1 VTIIRSIWFWMGVL
15 GVSVVS
21 YGVFDA
27 MNSQKQVSITTVE
40 NENDQQDK
48 PVEIEENKS
57 VAESVSSEVAAAASL
72 EENPELAETNLDDD
86 PLIDFVEV
94 FLDTARIDANGLVTI
109 AGRAEKGAVIEVL
122 VGQNL
127 IGTISV
133 GYDGNF
139 ASIFELN
146 PSEEIRVLVLRTKKG
161 EDFVYADESLV
172 ILPSQITDESGDENL
187 QGSEDVAGVDNSD
200 EVTSIDTPQVEG
212 STDESG
218 EENLQGSEDV
228 ASLDNSD
235 EVTSIDTPQ
244 VEGSTDESGEEN
256 LQGSKDVASLD
267 NSDEV
272 TSTDTTQ
279 VEGANVSQKQATTK
293 LNDDESLEAEEG
305 LSTTNEAEGKVSNG
319 QQELVKDL
327 STTNTDQIIVEDPK
341 VIEKADLVINST
353 EGSESNSL
361 DKGQDISIE
370 NANVDLND
378 NTDTNAFQPKV
389 VIANSDGV
397 KVIQDDKRSDDEL
410 ALDSIAYDPLGNVT
424 VGGRS
429 NPSGLV
435 RFYINNEAVSATKT
449 NEAGYWEADLS
460 DIIPGAYTL
469 RIDELSLK
477 GDVISR
483 LETPFKREDRERL
496 ANLIA
501 PSTSPVR
508 INIVTVQPG
517 NTLWAIARK
526 RYGDGLLYVQVFEAN
541 RDKIK
546 NPDLIYPGQL
556 FDLPDIY

>member
-1 VTIIRSIWFWMGVL
+1 MIILRSIWFWMGVL

-27 MNSQKQVSITTVE
+27 INNQKQVLITTVE
-40 NENDQQDK
+40 NESDQQDK
-48 PVEIEENKS
+48 SVEIKENNS
-57 VAESVSSEVAAAASL
+57 VAESASSEVVAATSL
-72 EENPELAETNLDDD
+72 EENPELTEINPEDS
-86 PLIDFVEV
+86 PLIVSVEV
-94 FLDTARIDANGLVTI
+94 FLDTARVDPSGFVTI
-109 AGRAEKGAVIEVL
+109 AGRAEKGALIEVL
-122 VGQNL
+122 LGQNL

-133 GYDGNF
+133 GNDGNF
-139 ASIFELN
+139 ASIFEVP

-172 ILPSQITDESGDENL
+172 ILPSQITDETGDENL
-187 QGSEDVAGVDNSD
+187 QRSEDVASVDNSD
-200 EVTSIDTPQVEG
+200 EVNSIDTPQVEG
-212 STDESG
+212 STNESG
-218 EENLQGSEDV
+218 DENLQGSEDV

-244 VEGSTDESGEEN
+244 VEGS
-256 LQGSKDVASLD
+256 
-267 NSDEV
+267 
-272 TSTDTTQ
+272 
-279 VEGANVSQKQATTK
+279 NVIQKQATTK
-293 LNDDESLEAEEG
+293 LNDDASLETEEKLG
-305 LSTTNEAEGKVSNG
+305 TTNAATGKVSNG

-327 STTNTDQIIVEDPK
+327 STTNSDQIIVEDPK
-341 VIEKADLVINST
+341 MIEKAT
-353 EGSESNSL
+353 E
-361 DKGQDISIE
+361 
-370 NANVDLND
+370 DLNE
-378 NTDTNAFQPKV
+378 NTDTKVFQPKV
-389 VIANSDGV
+389 IIADSDGV
-397 KVIQDDKRSDDEL
+397 KVIQDDKRSDDSL

-460 DIIPGAYTL
+460 DIIPGTYTL

-483 LETPFKREDRERL
+483 LESPFKREDREKL

-556 FDLPDIY
+556 FDLPDMH

>member
-27 MNSQKQVSITTVE
+27 MNNEKQVSTTTIE
-40 NENDQQDK
+40 KESDKQDN
-48 PVEIEENKS
+48 PVQIEDTKS
-57 VAESVSSEVAAAASL
+57 VTESVSSEVAAAASL
-72 EENPELAETNLDDD
+72 EENSELAETSLDDD
-86 PLIDFVEV
+86 PPINFVEV
-94 FLDTARIDANGLVTI
+94 FLDTARIDSNGLVTI
-109 AGRAEKGAVIEVL
+109 AGRAEKGAIIEVL

-127 IGTISV
+127 LGTISV

-146 PSEEIRVLVLRTKKG
+146 PSKEIRVLVLRTKKG
-161 EDFVYADESLV
+161 EEFVYADESLV
-172 ILPSQITDESGDENL
+172 ILPSQITNESGDENL
-187 QGSEDVAGVDNSD
+187 QGSEDVASVDNSD

-212 STDESG
+212 S
-218 EENLQGSEDV
+218 
-228 ASLDNSD
+228 
-235 EVTSIDTPQ
+235 
-244 VEGSTDESGEEN
+244 
-256 LQGSKDVASLD
+256 
-267 NSDEV
+267 
-272 TSTDTTQ
+272 
-279 VEGANVSQKQATTK
+279 NVSQKQATIK
-293 LNDDESLEAEEG
+293 LNDDASLETEEG
-305 LSTTNEAEGKVSNG
+305 LSTTNEATGKVSNG
-319 QQELVKDL
+319 QKEPVKDL
-327 STTNTDQIIVEDPK
+327 TATNSDQISIEDLK
-341 VIEKADLVINST
+341 VIEKADLVIDST
-353 EGSESNSL
+353 EGSDSNSV
-361 DKGQDISIE
+361 DKGKDISIE
-370 NANVDLND
+370 NADEDLND

-460 DIIPGAYTL
+460 DIIPGTYTL

-483 LETPFKREDRERL
+483 LESPFKREDRERL

>member
-1 VTIIRSIWFWMGVL
+1 MIILRSIWFWMGVL

-27 MNSQKQVSITTVE
+27 INNQKQVLITTVE
-40 NENDQQDK
+40 NESDQQDK
-48 PVEIEENKS
+48 SVEIKENNS
-57 VAESVSSEVAAAASL
+57 VAESASSEVVAATSL
-72 EENPELAETNLDDD
+72 EENPELTETNPEDS
-86 PLIDFVEV
+86 PLIVSVEV
-94 FLDTARIDANGLVTI
+94 FLDTARVDPSGFVTI
-109 AGRAEKGAVIEVL
+109 AGRAEKGALIEVL
-122 VGQNL
+122 LGQNL

-133 GYDGNF
+133 GNDGNF
-139 ASIFELN
+139 ASIFEVP

-172 ILPSQITDESGDENL
+172 ILPSQITDETGDENL
-187 QGSEDVAGVDNSD
+187 QGSEDVASVDNSD

-212 STDESG
+212 S
-218 EENLQGSEDV
+218 
-228 ASLDNSD
+228 
-235 EVTSIDTPQ
+235 
-244 VEGSTDESGEEN
+244 
-256 LQGSKDVASLD
+256 
-267 NSDEV
+267 
-272 TSTDTTQ
+272 
-279 VEGANVSQKQATTK
+279 NVIQKQATTK
-293 LNDDESLEAEEG
+293 LNDDASLETEEKLG
-305 LSTTNEAEGKVSNG
+305 TTNAATGKVSNG

-327 STTNTDQIIVEDPK
+327 STTNSDQIIVEDPK
-341 VIEKADLVINST
+341 MIEKAT
-353 EGSESNSL
+353 E
-361 DKGQDISIE
+361 
-370 NANVDLND
+370 DLNE

-389 VIANSDGV
+389 IIADSDGV
-397 KVIQDDKRSDDEL
+397 KVIQDDKRSDDSL

-460 DIIPGAYTL
+460 DIIPGTYTL

-483 LETPFKREDRERL
+483 LESPFKREDREKL

-556 FDLPDIY
+556 FDLPDMH

>member
-1 VTIIRSIWFWMGVL
+1 MGVL

-27 MNSQKQVSITTVE
+27 INNQKQVLITTVE
-40 NENDQQDK
+40 NESDQQDK
-48 PVEIEENKS
+48 SVEIKENNS
-57 VAESVSSEVAAAASL
+57 VAESASSEVVAAASL
-72 EENPELAETNLDDD
+72 EENSELAETNPEDG
-86 PLIDFVEV
+86 PLIVSVEV
-94 FLDTARIDANGLVTI
+94 FLDTARVDPNGLVTI
-109 AGRAEKGAVIEVL
+109 AGRAEKGALIEVL
-122 VGQNL
+122 LGQNL

-133 GYDGNF
+133 GNDGNF
-139 ASIFELN
+139 ASIFEVP

-161 EDFVYADESLV
+161 NDFVYADESLV

-187 QGSEDVAGVDNSD
+187 QGSEDVASVDNSD

-212 STDESG
+212 S
-218 EENLQGSEDV
+218 
-228 ASLDNSD
+228 
-235 EVTSIDTPQ
+235 
-244 VEGSTDESGEEN
+244 
-256 LQGSKDVASLD
+256 
-267 NSDEV
+267 
-272 TSTDTTQ
+272 
-279 VEGANVSQKQATTK
+279 NVIQKQATTK
-293 LNDDESLEAEEG
+293 LNDDASLETEEKLG
-305 LSTTNEAEGKVSNG
+305 TTNAATGKVSNG

-327 STTNTDQIIVEDPK
+327 STTNSDQIIVEDPK
-341 VIEKADLVINST
+341 MIEKAT
-353 EGSESNSL
+353 E
-361 DKGQDISIE
+361 
-370 NANVDLND
+370 DLNE

-389 VIANSDGV
+389 IIADSDGV

-460 DIIPGAYTL
+460 DIIPGTYTL

-483 LETPFKREDRERL
+483 LESPFKREDREKL

-526 RYGDGLLYVQVFEAN
+526 RYGDGLLYVQVFDAN

-556 FDLPDIY
+556 FDLPDMN

>member
-1 VTIIRSIWFWMGVL
+1 MIILRSIWFWMGVL

-27 MNSQKQVSITTVE
+27 INNQKQVLITTVE
-40 NENDQQDK
+40 NESDQQDK
-48 PVEIEENKS
+48 SVEIKENNS
-57 VAESVSSEVAAAASL
+57 VAESASSEVVAAASL
-72 EENPELAETNLDDD
+72 EENPELAETNPEDG
-86 PLIDFVEV
+86 PLIVSVEV
-94 FLDTARIDANGLVTI
+94 FLDTARVDPNGLVTI
-109 AGRAEKGAVIEVL
+109 AGRAEKGALIEVL
-122 VGQNL
+122 LGQNL

-133 GYDGNF
+133 GNDGNF
-139 ASIFELN
+139 ASIFEVP

-172 ILPSQITDESGDENL
+172 ILPSQITDETGNDNL
-187 QGSEDVAGVDNSD
+187 QRSEDVASVDNSD

-212 STDESG
+212 STNESG
-218 EENLQGSEDV
+218 DDNLQGSEDV
-228 ASLDNSD
+228 ASVDNSD

-244 VEGSTDESGEEN
+244 VEG
-256 LQGSKDVASLD
+256 
-267 NSDEV
+267 
-272 TSTDTTQ
+272 
-279 VEGANVSQKQATTK
+279 ANVIQKQATTK
-293 LNDDESLEAEEG
+293 LNDDASLETEEKLG
-305 LSTTNEAEGKVSNG
+305 TTNAATGKVSNG

-327 STTNTDQIIVEDPK
+327 STTNSDQIIVEDPK
-341 VIEKADLVINST
+341 MIEKAT
-353 EGSESNSL
+353 E
-361 DKGQDISIE
+361 
-370 NANVDLND
+370 DLNE

-389 VIANSDGV
+389 IIADSDGV
-397 KVIQDDKRSDDEL
+397 KVIQDDKRSDDSL

-460 DIIPGAYTL
+460 DIIPGTYTL

-483 LETPFKREDRERL
+483 LESPFKREDREKL

-556 FDLPDIY
+556 FDLPDMH

>member
-1 VTIIRSIWFWMGVL
+1 MIILRSIWFWMGVL

-27 MNSQKQVSITTVE
+27 INNQKQVLITTVE
-40 NENDQQDK
+40 NESDQQDK
-48 PVEIEENKS
+48 SVEIKENNS
-57 VAESVSSEVAAAASL
+57 VAESASSEVVAAASL
-72 EENPELAETNLDDD
+72 EENPELAETNPEDG
-86 PLIDFVEV
+86 PLIVSVEV
-94 FLDTARIDANGLVTI
+94 FLDTARVDPNGLVTI
-109 AGRAEKGAVIEVL
+109 AGRAEKGALIEVL
-122 VGQNL
+122 LGQNL

-133 GYDGNF
+133 GNDGNF
-139 ASIFELN
+139 ASIFEVP

-161 EDFVYADESLV
+161 KDFVYADESLV
-172 ILPSQITDESGDENL
+172 ILPSQITDETGDENL
-187 QGSEDVAGVDNSD
+187 QRSEDVASVDNSD

-212 STDESG
+212 STNESG
-218 EENLQGSEDV
+218 DENLQGSEDV
-228 ASLDNSD
+228 AIVDNSD

-244 VEGSTDESGEEN
+244 VEGS
-256 LQGSKDVASLD
+256 
-267 NSDEV
+267 
-272 TSTDTTQ
+272 
-279 VEGANVSQKQATTK
+279 NVIQKQATTK
-293 LNDDESLEAEEG
+293 LNDDASLETEEKLG
-305 LSTTNEAEGKVSNG
+305 TTNAATGKVSNG

-327 STTNTDQIIVEDPK
+327 STTNSDQIIVEDPK
-341 VIEKADLVINST
+341 MIEI
-353 EGSESNSL
+353 
-361 DKGQDISIE
+361 
-370 NANVDLND
+370 ANEDLNE

-389 VIANSDGV
+389 IIADSDGV

-460 DIIPGAYTL
+460 DIIPGTYTL

-483 LETPFKREDRERL
+483 LESPFKREDREKL
-496 ANLIA
+496 ANLVA

-541 RDKIK
+541 SDKIK

-556 FDLPDIY
+556 FDLPDMN

>member
-1 VTIIRSIWFWMGVL
+1 MIILRSIWFWMGVL

-27 MNSQKQVSITTVE
+27 INNQKQVLITTVE
-40 NENDQQDK
+40 NESDQQDK
-48 PVEIEENKS
+48 SVEIKENNR
-57 VAESVSSEVAAAASL
+57 VAESASSEVVAAASL
-72 EENPELAETNLDDD
+72 EENPELAETNPEDG
-86 PLIDFVEV
+86 PLIVSVEV
-94 FLDTARIDANGLVTI
+94 FLDTARVDPNGLVTI
-109 AGRAEKGAVIEVL
+109 AGRAEKGALIEVL
-122 VGQNL
+122 LGQNL

-133 GYDGNF
+133 GNDGNF
-139 ASIFELN
+139 ASIFEVP

-172 ILPSQITDESGDENL
+172 ILPSQITDETGDENL
-187 QGSEDVAGVDNSD
+187 QGSEDVASVDNSD

-212 STDESG
+212 S
-218 EENLQGSEDV
+218 
-228 ASLDNSD
+228 
-235 EVTSIDTPQ
+235 
-244 VEGSTDESGEEN
+244 
-256 LQGSKDVASLD
+256 
-267 NSDEV
+267 
-272 TSTDTTQ
+272 
-279 VEGANVSQKQATTK
+279 NVIQKQATTE
-293 LNDDESLEAEEG
+293 LNDDASLETEEKLG
-305 LSTTNEAEGKVSNG
+305 TTNAATGKVSNG

-327 STTNTDQIIVEDPK
+327 STTNSDQIIVEDPK
-341 VIEKADLVINST
+341 MIEKAT
-353 EGSESNSL
+353 E
-361 DKGQDISIE
+361 
-370 NANVDLND
+370 DLNE

-389 VIANSDGV
+389 IIADSDGV
-397 KVIQDDKRSDDEL
+397 KVIQDDKRSDDSL

-460 DIIPGAYTL
+460 DIIPGTYTL

-483 LETPFKREDRERL
+483 LESPFKREDREKL

-556 FDLPDIY
+556 FDLPDMN

>member
-1 VTIIRSIWFWMGVL
+1 MIILRSIWFWMGVL

-27 MNSQKQVSITTVE
+27 INNQKQVLITTVE
-40 NENDQQDK
+40 NESDQQDK
-48 PVEIEENKS
+48 SVEIKENNS
-57 VAESVSSEVAAAASL
+57 VSESVSSEVVAAASL
-72 EENPELAETNLDDD
+72 EENPELAETNPEDG
-86 PLIDFVEV
+86 PLIVSVEV
-94 FLDTARIDANGLVTI
+94 FLDTARVDPNGLVTI
-109 AGRAEKGAVIEVL
+109 AGRAEKGALIEVL
-122 VGQNL
+122 LGQNL

-133 GYDGNF
+133 GNDGNF
-139 ASIFELN
+139 ASIFEVP

-172 ILPSQITDESGDENL
+172 ILPSQITDETGDENL
-187 QGSEDVAGVDNSD
+187 QGSEDVASVDNSD

-212 STDESG
+212 
-218 EENLQGSEDV
+218 
-228 ASLDNSD
+228 
-235 EVTSIDTPQ
+235 
-244 VEGSTDESGEEN
+244 
-256 LQGSKDVASLD
+256 
-267 NSDEV
+267 
-272 TSTDTTQ
+272 
-279 VEGANVSQKQATTK
+279 ANVIQKQATTK
-293 LNDDESLEAEEG
+293 LNDDASLETEEKLG
-305 LSTTNEAEGKVSNG
+305 TTNAATGKVSNG

-327 STTNTDQIIVEDPK
+327 STTNSDQIIVEDPK
-341 VIEKADLVINST
+341 MIEKAT
-353 EGSESNSL
+353 E
-361 DKGQDISIE
+361 
-370 NANVDLND
+370 DLNE

-389 VIANSDGV
+389 IIADSDGV
-397 KVIQDDKRSDDEL
+397 KVIQDDKRSDDSL

-460 DIIPGAYTL
+460 DIIPGTYTL

-483 LETPFKREDRERL
+483 LESPFKREDREKL

-556 FDLPDIY
+556 FDLPDMH

>member
-27 MNSQKQVSITTVE
+27 MNNEKQVSTTTIE
-40 NENDQQDK
+40 KESDQQDN
-48 PVEIEENKS
+48 PVQIEDTKS
-57 VAESVSSEVAAAASL
+57 VTESVSSEVAAAASL
-72 EENPELAETNLDDD
+72 EENSELAETSLDDD
-86 PLIDFVEV
+86 PPINFVEV
-94 FLDTARIDANGLVTI
+94 FLDTARIDSNGLVTI
-109 AGRAEKGAVIEVL
+109 AGRAEKGAIIEVL

-127 IGTISV
+127 LGTISV

-146 PSEEIRVLVLRTKKG
+146 PSKEIRVLVLRTKKG
-161 EDFVYADESLV
+161 EEFVYADESLV

-187 QGSEDVAGVDNSD
+187 QGSEDVASVDNSD
-200 EVTSIDTPQVEG
+200 EFTSIDTPQVEG
-212 STDESG
+212 S
-218 EENLQGSEDV
+218 
-228 ASLDNSD
+228 
-235 EVTSIDTPQ
+235 
-244 VEGSTDESGEEN
+244 
-256 LQGSKDVASLD
+256 
-267 NSDEV
+267 
-272 TSTDTTQ
+272 
-279 VEGANVSQKQATTK
+279 NVSQKQATIK
-293 LNDDESLEAEEG
+293 LNDDASLETEEG
-305 LSTTNEAEGKVSNG
+305 LSTTNEATGKVSNG
-319 QQELVKDL
+319 QKEPVKDL
-327 STTNTDQIIVEDPK
+327 TATNSDQISIEDLK
-341 VIEKADLVINST
+341 VIEKADLVIDST
-353 EGSESNSL
+353 EGSDSNSV
-361 DKGQDISIE
+361 DKGKDISIE
-370 NANVDLND
+370 NADEDLND

-460 DIIPGAYTL
+460 DIIPGTYTL

-483 LETPFKREDRERL
+483 LESPFKREDRERL

-546 NPDLIYPGQL
+546 NPDLIYTGQL

>member
-1 VTIIRSIWFWMGVL
+1 MTILRSIWFWMGVL

-27 MNSQKQVSITTVE
+27 MNDQKQVSITTVE
-40 NENDQQDK
+40 NESDQQDK
-48 PVEIEENKS
+48 PVELKENNG
-57 VAESVSSEVAAAASL
+57 VAESASSEVAAAASL
-72 EENPELAETNLDDD
+72 EENPELAETNPEDD
-86 PLIDFVEV
+86 PLIVSVEI
-94 FLDTARIDANGLVTI
+94 FLDTARVDSNGLVTI
-109 AGRAEKGAVIEVL
+109 AGRAEKGALIEVL
-122 VGQNL
+122 IGQNL

-133 GYDGNF
+133 GNDGNF
-139 ASIFELN
+139 ASIFEVP

-172 ILPSQITDESGDENL
+172 ILPSQITDETGDENL
-187 QGSEDVAGVDNSD
+187 QRSEDVASVDNSD

-212 STDESG
+212 S
-218 EENLQGSEDV
+218 
-228 ASLDNSD
+228 
-235 EVTSIDTPQ
+235 
-244 VEGSTDESGEEN
+244 
-256 LQGSKDVASLD
+256 
-267 NSDEV
+267 
-272 TSTDTTQ
+272 
-279 VEGANVSQKQATTK
+279 NVIQKQATTK
-293 LNDDESLEAEEG
+293 LNDDASLETEEKLG
-305 LSTTNEAEGKVSNG
+305 TTNAATGKVSNG

-327 STTNTDQIIVEDPK
+327 STTNSDQIIVEDPK
-341 VIEKADLVINST
+341 MIEI
-353 EGSESNSL
+353 
-361 DKGQDISIE
+361 
-370 NANVDLND
+370 ANEDLNE

-389 VIANSDGV
+389 IIADSDGV

-460 DIIPGAYTL
+460 DIIPGTYTL

-483 LETPFKREDRERL
+483 LESPFKREDREKL

-556 FDLPDIY
+556 FDLPDMN

>member
-1 VTIIRSIWFWMGVL
+1 MIILRSIWFWMGVL

-27 MNSQKQVSITTVE
+27 INNQKQVLITTVE
-40 NENDQQDK
+40 NESDQQDK
-48 PVEIEENKS
+48 SVEIKENNS
-57 VAESVSSEVAAAASL
+57 VAESASSEVVAATSL
-72 EENPELAETNLDDD
+72 EENPELTETNPEDS
-86 PLIDFVEV
+86 PLIVSVEV
-94 FLDTARIDANGLVTI
+94 FLDTARVDPSGFVTI
-109 AGRAEKGAVIEVL
+109 AGRAEKGALIEVL
-122 VGQNL
+122 LGQNL

-133 GYDGNF
+133 GNDGNF
-139 ASIFELN
+139 ASIFEVP

-172 ILPSQITDESGDENL
+172 ILPSQITDETGDENLQRSEDVASVDNSDEVNSIDTPQVEGSTNESGDENL
-187 QGSEDVAGVDNSD
+187 QGSEDVASVDNSD

-212 STDESG
+212 S
-218 EENLQGSEDV
+218 
-228 ASLDNSD
+228 
-235 EVTSIDTPQ
+235 
-244 VEGSTDESGEEN
+244 
-256 LQGSKDVASLD
+256 
-267 NSDEV
+267 
-272 TSTDTTQ
+272 
-279 VEGANVSQKQATTK
+279 NVIQKQATTE
-293 LNDDESLEAEEG
+293 LNDDASLETEEKLG
-305 LSTTNEAEGKVSNG
+305 TTNAATGKVSNG

-327 STTNTDQIIVEDPK
+327 STTNSDQIIVEDPK
-341 VIEKADLVINST
+341 MIEKAT
-353 EGSESNSL
+353 E
-361 DKGQDISIE
+361 
-370 NANVDLND
+370 DLNE

-389 VIANSDGV
+389 IIADSDGV
-397 KVIQDDKRSDDEL
+397 KVIQDDKRSDDSL

-460 DIIPGAYTL
+460 DIIPGTYTL

-483 LETPFKREDRERL
+483 LESPFKREDREKL

-556 FDLPDIY
+556 FDLPDMH

>member
-1 VTIIRSIWFWMGVL
+1 MTIIRSIWFWMGVL

-27 MNSQKQVSITTVE
+27 MNNEKQVSTTTIE
-40 NENDQQDK
+40 KESDKQDN
-48 PVEIEENKS
+48 PVQIEDTKS
-57 VAESVSSEVAAAASL
+57 VTESVSSEVAAAASL
-72 EENPELAETNLDDD
+72 EENSELAETSLDDN
-86 PLIDFVEV
+86 PPINFVEV
-94 FLDTARIDANGLVTI
+94 FLDTARIDSNGLVTI
-109 AGRAEKGAVIEVL
+109 AGRAEKGAIIEVL

-127 IGTISV
+127 LGTISV

-146 PSEEIRVLVLRTKKG
+146 PSKEIRVLVLRTKKG
-161 EDFVYADESLV
+161 EEFVYADESLV
-172 ILPSQITDESGDENL
+172 ILPSQITAESINENL
-187 QGSEDVAGVDNSD
+187 QGSEDVASVDNSD

-212 STDESG
+212 S
-218 EENLQGSEDV
+218 
-228 ASLDNSD
+228 
-235 EVTSIDTPQ
+235 
-244 VEGSTDESGEEN
+244 
-256 LQGSKDVASLD
+256 
-267 NSDEV
+267 
-272 TSTDTTQ
+272 
-279 VEGANVSQKQATTK
+279 NVSQKQATIK
-293 LNDDESLEAEEG
+293 LNDDASLETEEG
-305 LSTTNEAEGKVSNG
+305 LSTTNEATGKVSNG
-319 QQELVKDL
+319 QKEPVKDL
-327 STTNTDQIIVEDPK
+327 TATNSDQISIEDLK
-341 VIEKADLVINST
+341 VVEKADLVIDST
-353 EGSESNSL
+353 EGSGSNSV
-361 DKGQDISIE
+361 DKGKDISIE
-370 NANVDLND
+370 NADEDLND

-460 DIIPGAYTL
+460 DIIPGTYTL

-483 LETPFKREDRERL
+483 LESPFKREDRERL

>member
-1 VTIIRSIWFWMGVL
+1 MIILRSIWFWMGVL

-27 MNSQKQVSITTVE
+27 INKQKQVLITTVE
-40 NENDQQDK
+40 NESDQQDK
-48 PVEIEENKS
+48 SVEIKENNS
-57 VAESVSSEVAAAASL
+57 VAESASSEVVAAASL
-72 EENPELAETNLDDD
+72 EENPELAETNPEDG
-86 PLIDFVEV
+86 PLIVSVEV
-94 FLDTARIDANGLVTI
+94 FLDTARVDPNGLVTI
-109 AGRAEKGAVIEVL
+109 AGRAEKGALIEVL
-122 VGQNL
+122 LGQNL

-133 GYDGNF
+133 GNDGNF
-139 ASIFELN
+139 ASIFEVP

-172 ILPSQITDESGDENL
+172 ILPSQITDETGDDNL
-187 QGSEDVAGVDNSD
+187 QGSEDVASVDNSD

-212 STDESG
+212 STNESG
-218 EENLQGSEDV
+218 DDNLQGSEDV
-228 ASLDNSD
+228 ASVDNSD

-244 VEGSTDESGEEN
+244 VEG
-256 LQGSKDVASLD
+256 
-267 NSDEV
+267 
-272 TSTDTTQ
+272 
-279 VEGANVSQKQATTK
+279 ANVIQKQATTK
-293 LNDDESLEAEEG
+293 LNDDASLETEEKLG
-305 LSTTNEAEGKVSNG
+305 TTNAATGKVSNG

-327 STTNTDQIIVEDPK
+327 STTNSDQIIVEDPK
-341 VIEKADLVINST
+341 MIEKAT
-353 EGSESNSL
+353 E
-361 DKGQDISIE
+361 
-370 NANVDLND
+370 DLNE

-389 VIANSDGV
+389 IIADSDGV
-397 KVIQDDKRSDDEL
+397 KVIQDDKRSDDSL

-460 DIIPGAYTL
+460 DIIPGTYTL

-483 LETPFKREDRERL
+483 LESPFKREDREKL

-556 FDLPDIY
+556 FDLPDMN

>member
-27 MNSQKQVSITTVE
+27 MNNEKQVSTTTME
-40 NENDQQDK
+40 KESDKQDN
-48 PVEIEENKS
+48 PVQIEDTKS
-57 VAESVSSEVAAAASL
+57 VTESVSSEVAAAASL
-72 EENPELAETNLDDD
+72 EENSELAETSLDDD
-86 PLIDFVEV
+86 PPINFVEV
-94 FLDTARIDANGLVTI
+94 FLDTARIDSNGLVTI
-109 AGRAEKGAVIEVL
+109 AGRAEKGAIIEVL

-127 IGTISV
+127 LGTISV

-146 PSEEIRVLVLRTKKG
+146 PSKEIRVLVLRTKKG
-161 EDFVYADESLV
+161 EEFVYADESLV

-187 QGSEDVAGVDNSD
+187 QGSEDVASVDNSD
-200 EVTSIDTPQVEG
+200 EFTSIDTPQVEG
-212 STDESG
+212 S
-218 EENLQGSEDV
+218 
-228 ASLDNSD
+228 
-235 EVTSIDTPQ
+235 
-244 VEGSTDESGEEN
+244 
-256 LQGSKDVASLD
+256 
-267 NSDEV
+267 
-272 TSTDTTQ
+272 
-279 VEGANVSQKQATTK
+279 NVSQKQATIK
-293 LNDDESLEAEEG
+293 LNDDASLETEEG
-305 LSTTNEAEGKVSNG
+305 LSTTNEATGKVSNG
-319 QQELVKDL
+319 QKEPVKDL
-327 STTNTDQIIVEDPK
+327 TATNSDQISIEDLK
-341 VIEKADLVINST
+341 VIEKADLVIDST
-353 EGSESNSL
+353 EGSDSNSV
-361 DKGQDISIE
+361 DKGKDISIE
-370 NANVDLND
+370 NADEDLND

-460 DIIPGAYTL
+460 DIIPGTYTL

-483 LETPFKREDRERL
+483 LESPFKREDRERL

>member
-1 VTIIRSIWFWMGVL
+1 MTIIRSIWFWMGVL

-27 MNSQKQVSITTVE
+27 MNNEKQVSTTTIE
-40 NENDQQDK
+40 KESDQQDN
-48 PVEIEENKS
+48 PVQIEDTKS
-57 VAESVSSEVAAAASL
+57 VTESVSSEVAAAASL
-72 EENPELAETNLDDD
+72 EENSELAETSLDDD
-86 PLIDFVEV
+86 PPINFVEV
-94 FLDTARIDANGLVTI
+94 FLDTARIDSNGLVTI
-109 AGRAEKGAVIEVL
+109 AGRAEKGAIIEVL

-127 IGTISV
+127 LGTISV

-146 PSEEIRVLVLRTKKG
+146 PSKEIRVLVLRTKKG
-161 EDFVYADESLV
+161 EEFVYADESLV

-187 QGSEDVAGVDNSD
+187 QGSEDVASVDNSD
-200 EVTSIDTPQVEG
+200 EFTSIDTPQVEG
-212 STDESG
+212 S
-218 EENLQGSEDV
+218 
-228 ASLDNSD
+228 
-235 EVTSIDTPQ
+235 
-244 VEGSTDESGEEN
+244 
-256 LQGSKDVASLD
+256 
-267 NSDEV
+267 
-272 TSTDTTQ
+272 
-279 VEGANVSQKQATTK
+279 NVSQKQATIK
-293 LNDDESLEAEEG
+293 LNDDASLETEEG
-305 LSTTNEAEGKVSNG
+305 LSTTNEATGKVSNG
-319 QQELVKDL
+319 QKEPVKDL
-327 STTNTDQIIVEDPK
+327 TATNSDQISIEDLK
-341 VIEKADLVINST
+341 VIEKADLVIDST
-353 EGSESNSL
+353 EGSDSNSV
-361 DKGQDISIE
+361 DKGKDISIE
-370 NANVDLND
+370 NADEDLND

-410 ALDSIAYDPLGNVT
+410 ALDSIAYDPVGNVT

-460 DIIPGAYTL
+460 DIIPGTYTL

-483 LETPFKREDRERL
+483 LESPFKREDRERL

-501 PSTSPVR
+501 PSTSPAR

>member
-1 VTIIRSIWFWMGVL
+1 MIILRSIWFWMGVL

-27 MNSQKQVSITTVE
+27 INNQKQVLITTVE
-40 NENDQQDK
+40 NESDQQDK
-48 PVEIEENKS
+48 SVEIKENNS
-57 VAESVSSEVAAAASL
+57 VAESASSEVVAATSL
-72 EENPELAETNLDDD
+72 EENPELTETNPEDS
-86 PLIDFVEV
+86 PLIVSVEV
-94 FLDTARIDANGLVTI
+94 FLDTARVDPSGFVTI
-109 AGRAEKGAVIEVL
+109 AGRAEKGALIEVL
-122 VGQNL
+122 LGQNL

-133 GYDGNF
+133 GNDGNF
-139 ASIFELN
+139 ASIFEVP

-172 ILPSQITDESGDENL
+172 ILPSQITDETGDENL
-187 QGSEDVAGVDNSD
+187 QRSEDFASVDNSD

-212 STDESG
+212 STNESG
-218 EENLQGSEDV
+218 DENLQGSEDV
-228 ASLDNSD
+228 ASVDNSD

-244 VEGSTDESGEEN
+244 VEGS
-256 LQGSKDVASLD
+256 
-267 NSDEV
+267 
-272 TSTDTTQ
+272 
-279 VEGANVSQKQATTK
+279 NVIQKQATTK
-293 LNDDESLEAEEG
+293 LNDDASLETEEKLG
-305 LSTTNEAEGKVSNG
+305 TTNAATGKVSNG

-327 STTNTDQIIVEDPK
+327 STTNSDQIIVEDPK
-341 VIEKADLVINST
+341 MIEKAT
-353 EGSESNSL
+353 E
-361 DKGQDISIE
+361 
-370 NANVDLND
+370 DLNE

-389 VIANSDGV
+389 IIADSDGV
-397 KVIQDDKRSDDEL
+397 KVIQDDKRSDDSL

-460 DIIPGAYTL
+460 DIIPGTYTL

-483 LETPFKREDRERL
+483 LESPFKREDREKL

-556 FDLPDIY
+556 FDLPDMH

>member
-1 VTIIRSIWFWMGVL
+1 MGVL

-27 MNSQKQVSITTVE
+27 MNNEKQVSTTTIE
-40 NENDQQDK
+40 KESDQQDN
-48 PVEIEENKS
+48 PVQIEDTKS
-57 VAESVSSEVAAAASL
+57 VTESVSSEVAAAASL
-72 EENPELAETNLDDD
+72 EENSELAETSLDDD
-86 PLIDFVEV
+86 PPINFVEV
-94 FLDTARIDANGLVTI
+94 FLDTARIDSNGLVTI
-109 AGRAEKGAVIEVL
+109 AGRAEKGAIIEVL

-127 IGTISV
+127 LGTISV

-146 PSEEIRVLVLRTKKG
+146 PSKEIRVLVLRTKKG
-161 EDFVYADESLV
+161 EEFVYADESLV

-187 QGSEDVAGVDNSD
+187 QGSEDVASVDNSD
-200 EVTSIDTPQVEG
+200 EFTSIDTPQVEG
-212 STDESG
+212 S
-218 EENLQGSEDV
+218 
-228 ASLDNSD
+228 
-235 EVTSIDTPQ
+235 
-244 VEGSTDESGEEN
+244 
-256 LQGSKDVASLD
+256 
-267 NSDEV
+267 
-272 TSTDTTQ
+272 
-279 VEGANVSQKQATTK
+279 NVSQKQATIK
-293 LNDDESLEAEEG
+293 LNDDASLETEEG
-305 LSTTNEAEGKVSNG
+305 LSTTNEATGKVSNG
-319 QQELVKDL
+319 QKEPVKDL
-327 STTNTDQIIVEDPK
+327 TATNSDQISIEDLK
-341 VIEKADLVINST
+341 VVEKADLVIDST
-353 EGSESNSL
+353 EGSDSNSV
-361 DKGQDISIE
+361 DKGKDISIE
-370 NANVDLND
+370 NADEDLND

-460 DIIPGAYTL
+460 DIIPGTYTL

-483 LETPFKREDRERL
+483 LESPFKREDRERL

>member
-1 VTIIRSIWFWMGVL
+1 MIILRSIWFWMGVL

-27 MNSQKQVSITTVE
+27 INNQKQVLITTVE
-40 NENDQQDK
+40 NESDQQDK
-48 PVEIEENKS
+48 SVEIKENNS
-57 VAESVSSEVAAAASL
+57 VAESASSEVVAATSL
-72 EENPELAETNLDDD
+72 EENPELTEINPEDS
-86 PLIDFVEV
+86 PLIVSVEV
-94 FLDTARIDANGLVTI
+94 FLDTARVDPSGFVTI
-109 AGRAEKGAVIEVL
+109 AGRAEKGALIEVL
-122 VGQNL
+122 LGQNL

-133 GYDGNF
+133 GNDGNF
-139 ASIFELN
+139 ASIFEVP

-172 ILPSQITDESGDENL
+172 ILPSQITDETGDENLQRSEDVASVDNSDEVNSIDTPQVEGSTNESGDENL
-187 QGSEDVAGVDNSD
+187 QGSEDVASVDNSD

-212 STDESG
+212 S
-218 EENLQGSEDV
+218 
-228 ASLDNSD
+228 
-235 EVTSIDTPQ
+235 
-244 VEGSTDESGEEN
+244 
-256 LQGSKDVASLD
+256 
-267 NSDEV
+267 
-272 TSTDTTQ
+272 
-279 VEGANVSQKQATTK
+279 NVIQKQATTK
-293 LNDDESLEAEEG
+293 LNDDASLETEEKLG
-305 LSTTNEAEGKVSNG
+305 TTNAATGKVSNG

-327 STTNTDQIIVEDPK
+327 STTNSDQIIVEDPK
-341 VIEKADLVINST
+341 MIEKAT
-353 EGSESNSL
+353 E
-361 DKGQDISIE
+361 
-370 NANVDLND
+370 DLNE

-389 VIANSDGV
+389 IIADSDGV

-460 DIIPGAYTL
+460 DIIPGTYTL

-483 LETPFKREDRERL
+483 LESPFKREDREKL

-556 FDLPDIY
+556 FDLPDMH

>member
-1 VTIIRSIWFWMGVL
+1 MIILRSIWFWMGVL

-27 MNSQKQVSITTVE
+27 INNQKQVLITTVE
-40 NENDQQDK
+40 NESDQQDK
-48 PVEIEENKS
+48 SVEIKENNS
-57 VAESVSSEVAAAASL
+57 VAESASSEVVAATSL
-72 EENPELAETNLDDD
+72 EENPELTETNPEDS
-86 PLIDFVEV
+86 PLIVSVEV
-94 FLDTARIDANGLVTI
+94 FLDTARVDPSGFVTI
-109 AGRAEKGAVIEVL
+109 AGRAEKGALIEVL
-122 VGQNL
+122 LGQNL

-133 GYDGNF
+133 GNDGNF
-139 ASIFELN
+139 ASIFEVP

-172 ILPSQITDESGDENL
+172 ILPSQITDETGDENL
-187 QGSEDVAGVDNSD
+187 QRSEDVGSVDNSD
-200 EVTSIDTPQVEG
+200 EVNSIDTPQVEG
-212 STDESG
+212 STNESG
-218 EENLQGSEDV
+218 DENLQGSEDV

-244 VEGSTDESGEEN
+244 VEGS
-256 LQGSKDVASLD
+256 
-267 NSDEV
+267 
-272 TSTDTTQ
+272 
-279 VEGANVSQKQATTK
+279 NVIQKQATTK
-293 LNDDESLEAEEG
+293 LNDDASLETEEKLG
-305 LSTTNEAEGKVSNG
+305 TTNAATGKVSNG

-327 STTNTDQIIVEDPK
+327 STTNSDQIIVEDPK
-341 VIEKADLVINST
+341 MIEKAT
-353 EGSESNSL
+353 E
-361 DKGQDISIE
+361 
-370 NANVDLND
+370 DLNE

-389 VIANSDGV
+389 IIADSDGV
-397 KVIQDDKRSDDEL
+397 KVIQDDKRSDDSL

-460 DIIPGAYTL
+460 DIIPGTYTL

-483 LETPFKREDRERL
+483 LESPFKREDREKL

-556 FDLPDIY
+556 FDLPDMH

>member
-1 VTIIRSIWFWMGVL
+1 MIILRSIWFWMGVL

-27 MNSQKQVSITTVE
+27 INNQKQVLITTVE
-40 NENDQQDK
+40 NESDQQDK
-48 PVEIEENKS
+48 SVEIKENNS
-57 VAESVSSEVAAAASL
+57 VAESASSEVVAATSL
-72 EENPELAETNLDDD
+72 EENPELTETNPEDS
-86 PLIDFVEV
+86 PLIVSVEV
-94 FLDTARIDANGLVTI
+94 FLDTARVDPSGFVTI
-109 AGRAEKGAVIEVL
+109 AGRAEKGALIEVL
-122 VGQNL
+122 LGQNL

-133 GYDGNF
+133 GNDGNF
-139 ASIFELN
+139 ASIFEVP

-172 ILPSQITDESGDENL
+172 ILPSQITDETGDENLQRSEDVGSVDNSDEVNSIDTPQVEGSTNESGDENL
-187 QGSEDVAGVDNSD
+187 QGSEDVASVDNSD

-212 STDESG
+212 S
-218 EENLQGSEDV
+218 
-228 ASLDNSD
+228 
-235 EVTSIDTPQ
+235 
-244 VEGSTDESGEEN
+244 
-256 LQGSKDVASLD
+256 
-267 NSDEV
+267 
-272 TSTDTTQ
+272 
-279 VEGANVSQKQATTK
+279 NVIQKQATTE
-293 LNDDESLEAEEG
+293 LNDDASLETEEKLG
-305 LSTTNEAEGKVSNG
+305 TTNAATGKVSNG

-327 STTNTDQIIVEDPK
+327 STTNSDQIIVEDPK
-341 VIEKADLVINST
+341 MIEKAT
-353 EGSESNSL
+353 E
-361 DKGQDISIE
+361 
-370 NANVDLND
+370 DLNE

-389 VIANSDGV
+389 IIADSDGV
-397 KVIQDDKRSDDEL
+397 KVIQDDKRSDDSL

-460 DIIPGAYTL
+460 DIIPGTYTL

-483 LETPFKREDRERL
+483 LESPFKREDREKL

-556 FDLPDIY
+556 FDLPDMH